1 MLFDEIF
8 LPPRLQALTGLDNVL
23 RKPIS
28 LGCKELFGATE
39 HFAFGR
45 YRRTGQGI
53 KGVAVEVG
61 NVEEGIVER
70 ERNAAAPLLRRLEP
84 ESESESMIGG
94 SEVYSHRKSRKMG

>member
-1 MLFDEIF
+1 M
-8 LPPRLQALTGLDNVL
+8 
-23 RKPIS
+23 
-28 LGCKELFGATE
+28 
-39 HFAFGR
+39 
-45 YRRTGQGI
+45 
-53 KGVAVEVG
+53 EVG

>member
-1 MLFDEIF
+1 MRSFFHHAFKHSQASIMSSVSRF
-8 LPPRLQALTGLDNVL
+8 LSGVRSFLVL
-23 RKPIS
+23 
-28 LGCKELFGATE
+28 LNTL
-39 HFAFGR
+39 HFGR
-45 YRRTGQGI
+45 YRRIGQGI

-70 ERNAAAPLLRRLEP
+70 ERNAAAPLLRRLKP